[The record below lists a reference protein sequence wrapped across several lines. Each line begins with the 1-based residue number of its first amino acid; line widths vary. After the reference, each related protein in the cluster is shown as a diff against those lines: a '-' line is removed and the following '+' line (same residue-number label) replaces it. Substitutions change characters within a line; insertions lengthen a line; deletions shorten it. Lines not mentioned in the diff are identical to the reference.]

1 MGKNRRLMAIYHD
14 CASKTISIIWIFV
27 LEMPYN
33 YIIAKHQVAAVAF
46 EVSKTI

>member
-33 YIIAKHQVAAVAF
+33 IAKHQVAAVAF
-46 EVSKTI
+46 DVSKTI